1 MKAALFAV
9 GVLVARG
16 LGPAAMGAFTV
27 SYGAAIVFM
36 LLLAAGQAEV
46 LMREVARRPDEARG
60 LGGLARQWQ
69 NRVARFAVPAA
80 AVGALLVP
88 EGSLRWALLAFI
100 PYAWLRRSLVTV
112 GAAFKGLDRMDVEVA
127 GRGLELAVA
136 ALLLVPLA
144 FFRGPVWAT
153 GLAFTAGGAAGVVL
167 VSARFR
173 RLPHGRGP
181 GVTRAYLAREGLSF
195 VGLSMS
201 SQVLMRLDTFLLAA
215 LGVAQAGIG
224 KYGVAGAPVWGL
236 LGVGQLVAVSLYP
249 TLARAVGRASLSRSR
264 VVALGA
270 GGMVLGG
277 TLALVLVLVR
287 EPLVRLVFGAQYL
300 EAVPLMAIL
309 AWTLP
314 ASCAAMLLGATVA
327 ASGRQ
332 AWSLIQ
338 SGCLI
343 VILATCDLVVIPR
356 WGLAGCALVSVGVH
370 ALGLLGTV
378 GISLLAVRHPRVQEG
393 LVFAGIEVE

>member
-27 SYGAAIVFM
+27 SYGAALVLM

-60 LGGLARQWQ
+60 LNRLAREWQ
-69 NRVARFAVPAA
+69 NRVARFALPAA

-100 PYAWLRRSLVTV
+100 PYAWLRRSLITV

-127 GRGLELAVA
+127 GRGLELVVAV
-136 ALLLVPLA
+136 LLLVPLA
-144 FFRGPVWAT
+144 VLRAPVWTT
-153 GLAFTAGGAAGVVL
+153 GLAFAAGGAAGLAL
-167 VSARFR
+167 VSMRFA
-173 RLPHGRGP
+173 RLPRGRDP
-181 GVTRAYLAREGLSF
+181 GVGRAFLAHEGLSF

-201 SQVLMRLDTFLLAA
+201 AQVLMRLDTFLLAA

-236 LGVGQLVAVSLYP
+236 LGAGQLVAVALYP
-249 TLARAVGRASLSRSR
+249 TLARAVSRASLSRSR
-264 VVALGA
+264 VIALGA
-270 GGMVLGG
+270 GGALLGG
-277 TLALVLVLVR
+277 VLAAGLVLVR
-287 EPLVRLVFGAQYL
+287 GPLVRLVFGAQYL
-300 EAVPLMAIL
+300 EAAPLMAIL

-314 ASCAAMLLGATVA
+314 ASCGAMLLGATVA

-332 AWSLIQ
+332 AWSLVQ
-338 SGCLI
+338 AGVLI
-343 VILATCDLVVIPR
+343 VILGASDLVAIPR
-356 WGLAGCALVSVGVH
+356 WGLAGCAVVSVGVQ
-370 ALGLLGTV
+370 ALGLLGMFA
-378 GISLLAVRHPRVQEG
+378 IALLAVRRPRVQEG
-393 LVFAGIEVE
+393 LVFAGLEVE